1 MEDFREV
8 ICVKVRGV
16 HPGINAFDEEI
27 DEGFSCAESFTGS
40 LESRVELGPPWEALG
55 MGALDKMV

>member
-1 MEDFREV
+1 VEGFREV
-8 ICVKVRGV
+8 VGIEGGGV